1 MTAWEFKP
9 FVTGHPEVA
18 WTMLKRVAER
28 LRAAEARAE
37 SVVAH

>member
-1 MTAWEFKP
+1 
-9 FVTGHPEVA
+9 VA